1 MEPMPPK
8 PEKPFN
14 SAKLATELF
23 ELAEKNAAFYSSN
36 LKIEDMSVFIESLLD
51 ANFKNLNPKLVHDDD
66 AIYTRV
72 EEHEYEVM
80 RYVDTI
86 PALHLTEET
95 ESKNSEL
102 NVQPS
107 NPFVQMLYVEAP
119 PVKNGYIVKKSF
131 KGGPSFRKRFF
142 VLEKGW
148 LYYYKDSGRDDKGK
162 DLRGKQ
168 FLYDMKVRINQR
180 AIVVEYKNKE
190 KHSNLK
196 MQLFTPYVEER
207 DEWLDSFKEHINY
220 ADKIS

>member
-1 MEPMPPK
+1 MEPLPSK

-14 SAKLATELF
+14 SAKLAKELF

-66 AIYTRV
+66 AVYTR
-72 EEHEYEVM
+72 EEQHQYEGKM
-80 RYVDTI
+80 FIDRIPEIQLPKDTKVKYEEI
-86 PALHLTEET
+86 NLQPA
-95 ESKNSEL
+95 
-102 NVQPS
+102 
-107 NPFVQMLYVEAP
+107 NPFVSMLYVEAP
-119 PVKNGYIVKKSF
+119 PVLRGFIVKKSF
-131 KGGPSFRKRFF
+131 KGGQSYRKRFF
-142 VLEKGW
+142 ILEKGW
-148 LYYYKDSGRDDKGK
+148 LYYYKDSGKEEKGK

-168 FLYDMKVRINQR
+168 FLYDMKARINQR

-207 DEWLDSFKEHINY
+207 DEWLDSLKEHIKY